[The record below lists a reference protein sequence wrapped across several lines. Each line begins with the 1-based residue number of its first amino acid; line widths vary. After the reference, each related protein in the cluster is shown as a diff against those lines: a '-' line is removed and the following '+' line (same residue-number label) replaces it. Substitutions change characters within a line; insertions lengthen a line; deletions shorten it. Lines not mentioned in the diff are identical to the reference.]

1 MKNIKIFKEEINMGE
16 RERERKYSNLSTKER
31 WNYTY
36 IVLSKNQKEV
46 KGYLINLT
54 SLGGAVQC

>member
-1 MKNIKIFKEEINMGE
+1 MGERERE

-46 KGYLINLT
+46 KGYLINFT
-54 SLGGAVQC
+54 SLGGVVQC

>member
-1 MKNIKIFKEEINMGE
+1 MGE

-46 KGYLINLT
+46 KCYLINLT
-54 SLGGAVQC
+54 PLGGAI

>member
-1 MKNIKIFKEEINMGE
+1 MGA
-16 RERERKYSNLSTKER
+16 RERKYYNLSTKDR

-46 KGYLINLT
+46 EGYLINFT
-54 SLGGAVQC
+54 SLGGAV